1 MSKIAYSSAM
11 KFLDVF
17 LPYMRQKRPDMLFS
31 AQWINSNEKW
41 GNKHGYKMWMEP
53 MSDVGKNKHHLINVR
68 ISIERNEEYLT
79 EEQVKV
85 QSILSGRYDA

>member
-1 MSKIAYSSAM
+1 
-11 KFLDVF
+11 
-17 LPYMRQKRPDMLFS
+17 MLFS

-53 MSDVGKNKHHLINVR
+53 MSDVAKNKHHLINVR